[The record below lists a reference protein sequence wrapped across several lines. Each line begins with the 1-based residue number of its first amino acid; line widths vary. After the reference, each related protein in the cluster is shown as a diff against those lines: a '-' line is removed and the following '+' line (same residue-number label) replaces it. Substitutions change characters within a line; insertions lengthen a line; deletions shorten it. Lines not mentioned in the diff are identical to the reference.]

1 MQKCNI
7 WKPESNKNTLPT
19 RLSLINEQQKKKH
32 NIQGDMTL
40 LGKDCEVEKMMMFLR
55 EMVKFDEI

>member
-7 WKPESNKNTLPT
+7 WKPESNKYTLPT

-40 LGKDCEVEKMMMFLR
+40 LGKDCEVEKMMTFLR
-55 EMVKFDEI
+55 EIGIFEKI